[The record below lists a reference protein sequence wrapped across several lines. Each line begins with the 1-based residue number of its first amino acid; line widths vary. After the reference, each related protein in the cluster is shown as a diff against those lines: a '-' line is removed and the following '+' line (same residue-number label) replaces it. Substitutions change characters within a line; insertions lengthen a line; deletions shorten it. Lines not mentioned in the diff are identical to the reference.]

1 MKIHFHDWGL
11 WSDVHTA
18 ELHQF
23 RACKTCGKI
32 VFRSIGG
39 WIFGNVDVAL
49 ANATRAQALSDAK

>member
-11 WSDVHTA
+11 WSDVHTV

-32 VFRSIGG
+32 VSRSIGG
-39 WIFGNVDVAL
+39 WIYGPVDVAL
-49 ANATRAQALSDAK
+49 ANSARAQALGHAK